1 MQRQWITQ
9 DKLLSNFNWN
19 FTVYP
24 THLIHNKSE
33 MIELIE
39 ILVVS
44 GVSFFEQDFVNSN
57 LIYFTFK
64 FPVGYSKLVLLTTD
78 YFFVYQCLLWLG
90 CQPVT
95 L

>member
-1 MQRQWITQ
+1 M
-9 DKLLSNFNWN
+9 
-19 FTVYP
+19 YP

-57 LIYFTFK
+57 LIYILHLNSQLDTQ
-64 FPVGYSKLVLLTTD
+64 SWS
-78 YFFVYQCLLWLG
+78 C
-90 CQPVT
+90 
-95 L
+95 